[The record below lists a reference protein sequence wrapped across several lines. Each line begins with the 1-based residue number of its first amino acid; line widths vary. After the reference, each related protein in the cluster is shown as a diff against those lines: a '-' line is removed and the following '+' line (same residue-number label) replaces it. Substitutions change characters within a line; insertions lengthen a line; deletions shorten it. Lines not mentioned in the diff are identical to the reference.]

1 MFDQVATRTFVPLL
15 LRAALAIVFITHGL
29 AKMSSEKSFGW
40 NWAGDQM
47 AGILQFTVALVELLG
62 GVLIALGLFTRIAA
76 LAIIVIMVGAIFTVT
91 GAKGFMVTSGG
102 YEYNFVLILVSA
114 ALAIGGA
121 GSFSFDR
128 VVRVNMRGKSQY

>member
-29 AKMSSEKSFGW
+29 AKMSSANSFGW
-40 NWAGDQM
+40 NWAGDQL
-47 AGILQFTVALVELLG
+47 AGVLQLTVALVELLG
-62 GVLIALGLFTRIAA
+62 GVLIALGLFTRLAA